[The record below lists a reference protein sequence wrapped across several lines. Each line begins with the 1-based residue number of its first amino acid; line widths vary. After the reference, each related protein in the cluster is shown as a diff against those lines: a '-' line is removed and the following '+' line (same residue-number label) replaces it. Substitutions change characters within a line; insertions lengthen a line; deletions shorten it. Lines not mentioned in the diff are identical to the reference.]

1 MKISSIPQV
10 FNFIMRANKIFISP
24 GHVEVL
30 IYDREGSDAFLDYLK
45 KNDFHILDVR
55 GESINLYVLFKVIM
69 KHGFKADLE
78 KYQAEYIKL
87 VSPKII
93 ITFIDNT
100 ITFYRLKKYYEEGFF
115 ISVQN
120 GSRSTLIWQI
130 FEQEI
135 KKDEQLRADAI
146 FCFSSAVGKKYSQY
160 ISSKIYP
167 HGSLL
172 NNKYPVDISNKNNN
186 EILYISQYRPPVINK
201 GVPGMPIG
209 DRHIYWDD
217 FYSLESILL
226 PRLNELCRL
235 NGYVLSI
242 CGNSFNQEQQ
252 EEKFYKSFLGN
263 NGWVYKEKT
272 DNSSSYEKLDSP
284 AIIASID
291 STLGLEALGRGC
303 KSMTFTGRGK
313 ITKTKDGNFG
323 LLGNLSNQGYFWTS
337 EVNIP
342 EIDRVFY
349 NVISC
354 NDDLWQGFYKDI
366 VPLVMEYDEGNSS
379 LVHLIKKHLKD

>member
-1 MKISSIPQV
+1 MKISSIPIA
-10 FNFIMRANKIFISP
+10 FNFFMRANKIFISP
-24 GHVEVL
+24 GHADVL
-30 IYDREGSDAFLDYLK
+30 IYDREGSDAFLDYLG
-45 KNDFHILDVR
+45 KNKVHVLDVR
-55 GESINLYVLFKVIM
+55 GESINLYALLKVILQ
-69 KHGFKADLE
+69 HGIKANLE

-100 ITFYRLKKYYEEGFF
+100 ITFYRLKKHYEEGFF

-120 GSRSTLIWQI
+120 GSRSTLIWKI
-130 FEQEI
+130 FEQEM

-146 FCFSSAVGKKYSQY
+146 FCFSSTVGKMYSKY
-160 ISSKIYP
+160 ISSKIYT

-172 NNKYPVDISNKNNN
+172 NNKYPVDISNKNHK
-186 EILYISQYRPPVINK
+186 EILYISQYRPPVISK
-201 GVPGMPIG
+201 GVPGMPVG
-209 DRHIYWDD
+209 DKHINWDY

-226 PRLNELCRL
+226 PRMKELCSL
-235 NGYVLSI
+235 NGYTLSI

-252 EEKFYKSFLGN
+252 EKKFYKSILGN

-284 AIIASID
+284 AIIAFID

-303 KSMTFTGRGK
+303 KSMTFRGRSK
-313 ITKTKDGNFG
+313 ITKAKDGNFG
-323 LLGNLSNQGYFWTS
+323 LLANLSNQGYFWTN

-342 EIDRVFY
+342 EIDRIFY

-354 NDDLWQGFYKDI
+354 DDDLWQGFYKDI

-379 LVHLIKKHLKD
+379 LVHLINKHLKD

>member
-1 MKISSIPQV
+1 M
-10 FNFIMRANKIFISP
+10 
-24 GHVEVL
+24 
-30 IYDREGSDAFLDYLK
+30 
-45 KNDFHILDVR
+45 
-55 GESINLYVLFKVIM
+55 
-69 KHGFKADLE
+69 
-78 KYQAEYIKL
+78 
-87 VSPKII
+87 
-93 ITFIDNT
+93 
-100 ITFYRLKKYYEEGFF
+100 
-115 ISVQN
+115 
-120 GSRSTLIWQI
+120 
-130 FEQEI
+130 

-146 FCFSSAVGKKYSQY
+146 FCFSSAVGKMYSKY

-172 NNKYPVDISNKNNN
+172 NNKYPVDMSNKNNN
-186 EILYISQYRPPVINK
+186 EILYISQYRPPVIVE
-201 GVPGMPIG
+201 GVPGMPVG
-209 DRHIYWDD
+209 DRHINWDY

-235 NGYVLSI
+235 NGYTLSI
-242 CGNSFNQEQQ
+242 CGNSFNQEQE

-337 EVNIP
+337 KVNIP

-354 NDDLWQGFYKDI
+354 NDNLWQGFYKDI